1 MDENGNNSVYHRA
14 RTLASI
20 FPWLL
25 FGTLLPTTS
34 ARGVVVVVGG
44 GDDRGPAA
52 AAAAAV
58 VPGRHPPPPSPFP
71 VDHPSSSRRRARR
84 VADDRRSEDDDYAPL
99 EPRQQQQQRQRRQQ
113 QQQHLR
119 HRRHR
124 NGRNRRRNVQETKVQ
139 NYCGTT
145 WGDANSSCS
154 RPCSDGVAEGT
165 CDEGEMCFSDL
176 TSCPS
181 MTFSQGELLG
191 GRWQALPADDPLIV
205 ASTADVDVAGG
216 GSATTT
222 ASTTEEI
229 VIGTQP
235 SSPDVAVA
243 VSASASSSSSPPLPY
258 QNGAVIPP
266 ECPPSTT
273 NVVNVG
279 YYQSW
284 AKYREPSCNPQTP
297 SQIPYAEFGY
307 THLIYGFADISPETG
322 EIRPYGGVE
331 DEVGL
336 YEEFNSLKS
345 GDGGGGLVTSIAVGG
360 WNMDQSLF
368 ATASST
374 PESRTTFANSV
385 VRFLTT
391 YDFDGVDLDWE
402 YPVTRQGTTD
412 DYANY
417 PLLVEAV
424 RDALDAETSSSGKVY
439 LITLAIPVSPDKLDA
454 GYDLDALSVLVDWFH
469 LMSYD
474 VHGSWDEVAGS
485 NTDME
490 YISYAVENHILSR
503 GVAGEKLVFGMASYG
518 RSMRLTNPDTCV
530 TAGCPIDGP
539 GVTGCS
545 GEDGFSPYFELRET
559 YVDTGDYVS
568 LLLNERTGSMEMI
581 LDGGDVY
588 VSFDLEDTFVLKR
601 DYYLSK

>member
-1 MDENGNNSVYHRA
+1 
-14 RTLASI
+14 
-20 FPWLL
+20 
-25 FGTLLPTTS
+25 
-34 ARGVVVVVGG
+34 
-44 GDDRGPAA
+44 
-52 AAAAAV
+52 
-58 VPGRHPPPPSPFP
+58 
-71 VDHPSSSRRRARR
+71 
-84 VADDRRSEDDDYAPL
+84 
-99 EPRQQQQQRQRRQQ
+99 
-113 QQQHLR
+113 
-119 HRRHR
+119 
-124 NGRNRRRNVQETKVQ
+124 
-139 NYCGTT
+139 
-145 WGDANSSCS
+145 
-154 RPCSDGVAEGT
+154 
-165 CDEGEMCFSDL
+165 MCFSDL

-454 GYDLDALSVLVDWFH
+454 GYDLDALSVHVDWFH

-601 DYYLSK
+601 DYYLSKCFRGQMWWATDMIKVPPFGPAQSKASQPLLPAQEAGAVVSAVVPGAPPPPGGRAGCDPGRRLLRRHAWARTRPHQGLSRFRLLPELAHVREYHPLLPRPIIRRQYGHMQLAVRDESMRVRILRRGDVGVRFLRGMYEVLLLQGW